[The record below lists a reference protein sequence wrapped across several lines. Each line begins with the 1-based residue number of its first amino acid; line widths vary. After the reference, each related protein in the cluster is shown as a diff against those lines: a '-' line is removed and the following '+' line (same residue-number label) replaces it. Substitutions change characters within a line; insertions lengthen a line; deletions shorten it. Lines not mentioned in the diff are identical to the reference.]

1 MGVSQQRKAVYL
13 GTFDPLTLGHLDI
26 ITRASRMFDQLI
38 LGIGVNSSKSPCF
51 ELEERLDMVRGIC
64 AHLPNIHIDSF
75 QGLAVNFAKNHDAR
89 IMVRGLRTEADYA
102 YEMQMA
108 MMNHILSSGIETI
121 FIPTRQELSHISS
134 SMVKEVAALGGNV
147 SGLVPP
153 LVFKKLSEKF
163 SIA

>member
-108 MMNHILSSGIETI
+108 MMNHILSSGIEPI
-121 FIPTRQELSHISS
+121 FIPIFVPILSPLRRNSKFR
-134 SMVKEVAALGGNV
+134 MRALTATAVWSAPEFG
-147 SGLVPP
+147 
-153 LVFKKLSEKF
+153 
-163 SIA
+163 